1 MGRTWID
8 NAVIDAGLS
17 AQALALYVNIKRRM
31 CGIADAD
38 RNKYLVER
46 DGQVCFSLQGVS
58 VQSLLKASGLSKN
71 TFARFSQ
78 ELVDAG
84 FLMVDVGCLDGM
96 KRKTNVYYIPVS
108 MDEFRGQEMEEET
121 VKAQTGGVIRTERE
135 NPLKQPTVKGFP
147 KSTRRKSTAE
157 ARKELEAPAEH
168 QDIRQMIAKKR
179 GYGSHSE
186 MVAKKE
192 EEAQKRA
199 IQRVQNSVNSNP
211 KRVSSLV
218 SEHSHDRALTF
229 AQQQEKMGAKITYE
243 SDGSFSGIGIKL

>member
-1 MGRTWID
+1 MGRTWLD
-8 NAVIDAGLS
+8 NSVIDAGLS

-58 VQSLLKASGLSKN
+58 VQSLLKAAGLSKN

-108 MDEFRGQEMEEET
+108 PDEVRGQEMEEET
-121 VKAQTGGVIRTERE
+121 VKAQTGGVMRGVTRE
-135 NPLKQPTVKGFP
+135 SEEQAESRFRQPTTKGFP
-147 KSTRRKSTAE
+147 PKKRKSAAE
-157 ARKELEAPAEH
+157 ARRELEAPAPHPDVREV
-168 QDIRQMIAKKR
+168 IAQSR
-179 GYGSHSE
+179 GYGSHAD
-186 MVAKKE
+186 MVEKKE
-192 EEAQKRA
+192 EESQKKA
-199 IQRVQNSVNSNP
+199 LKRVQNLAYSNP
-211 KRVSSLV
+211 KRASALV
-218 SEHSHDRALTF
+218 SEWDR
-229 AQQQEKMGAKITYE
+229 EKADME
-243 SDGSFSGIGIKL
+243 EGSSCFINL